1 MAAVDEE
8 RRLRGVILVI
18 ERAAALR
25 VLAVGHGLE
34 QRRHGGAQQF
44 RQMGAGLELADLA
57 PDQLAPAL
65 ADALAD
71 EAVQDTLDIYAGR
84 VGNGLHRGSRLLDGE
99 RVVDGKPQAYVV
111 HGIARLHH
119 AAAAVVLDKGFCVDQ
134 PRLDFPEA
142 VVAKIAQALDRAAVH
157 EAALVFRL
165 VLVRRGHRD
174 SQWNGCRN
182 PKPSQAPKSTS
193 AGGTPAS
200 VPRTKTELHRDGGGC
215 RRRPLHLT
223 ARAACNTDRPG

>member
-1 MAAVDEE
+1 MAAVDEA

-99 RVVDGKPQAYVV
+99 RVVDGKPQADVV
-111 HGIARLHH
+111 HGIARCITPRRRSCWT
-119 AAAAVVLDKGFCVDQ
+119 KGFV
-134 PRLDFPEA
+134 
-142 VVAKIAQALDRAAVH
+142 
-157 EAALVFRL
+157 
-165 VLVRRGHRD
+165 
-174 SQWNGCRN
+174 
-182 PKPSQAPKSTS
+182 STS
-193 AGGTPAS
+193 RAS
-200 VPRTKTELHRDGGGC
+200 TSQRPSS
-215 RRRPLHLT
+215 RR
-223 ARAACNTDRPG
+223 